1 MDRHERDKRLIFA
14 TRWSQPLS
22 MFVQLFKL
30 YYRHKQAG
38 EMRKSI
44 AIRGSTKREGVN
56 SKEERFRCL
65 RFMVIFTRDPDVLAF
80 ANSSLNPYI
89 YFFHNKDMHEAAKKV
104 VIWK

>member
-38 EMRKSI
+38 EMAKSI

-56 SKEERFRCL
+56 SKEERFGCL
-65 RFMVIFTRDPDVLAF
+65 RFMVIFTRSQTCLRSQIHLSIRTYSTVQKL
-80 ANSSLNPYI
+80 
-89 YFFHNKDMHEAAKKV
+89 
-104 VIWK
+104 